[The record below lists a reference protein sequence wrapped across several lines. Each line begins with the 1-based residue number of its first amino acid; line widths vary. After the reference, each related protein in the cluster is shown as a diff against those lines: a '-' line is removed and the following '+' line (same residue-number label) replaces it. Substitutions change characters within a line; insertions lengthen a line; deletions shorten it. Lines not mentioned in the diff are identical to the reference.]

1 MNKRACAWK
10 AAAFTIATGGLFSV
24 SSTPAYAYLDAG
36 SGSVLLQL
44 LLGGAAGLI
53 VALRL
58 WWRNILTMLGFE
70 PKVLDNNDDGQH
82 AASSDT
88 STTRDS

>member
-1 MNKRACAWK
+1 MIERVCTQKN
-10 AAAFTIATGGLFSV
+10 AAIATAVGALFSV
-24 SSTPAYAYLDAG
+24 TSTPAYAYLDAG

-58 WWRNILTMLGFE
+58 WWRNILTMLGFA
-70 PKVLDNNDDGQH
+70 PKTPDDSDDGQH

-88 STTRDS
+88 SPTRDS